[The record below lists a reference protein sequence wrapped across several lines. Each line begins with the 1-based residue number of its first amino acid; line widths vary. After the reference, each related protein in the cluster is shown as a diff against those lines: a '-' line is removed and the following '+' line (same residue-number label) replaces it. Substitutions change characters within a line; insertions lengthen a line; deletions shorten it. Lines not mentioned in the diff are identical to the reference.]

1 MYLYANET
9 GGINVQSVDCK
20 PAVLALYVREWCGV
34 VRAAERRTA
43 VFTASIKN
51 KTGSFSELGSST
63 SGIEHTS

>member
-43 VFTASIKN
+43 VFTASFKN
-51 KTGSFSELGSST
+51 KTGSFG
-63 SGIEHTS
+63 